1 MLNIGELTVPLFHNN
16 KDMSKKK
23 FVFGMALGALAGLV
37 AGYLLS
43 GKKPSQMGEDLKK
56 AADKVKDKLSSM
68 NPNV

>member
-1 MLNIGELTVPLFHNN
+1 MLNIDDLAVPLFYNY

-23 FVFGMALGALAGLV
+23 FVFGMALGALAGIV

-43 GKKPSQMGEDLKK
+43 GKKPSQMTDDLKK

-68 NPNV
+68 NPKV